1 MNRNKK
7 YVQMITVIYVVII
20 LVTLFSFLGLGFSDS
35 WIRYIIS
42 LSAVLLAE
50 SVIYGY
56 CIFWLY
62 TSDSVQR
69 TSPVLLSGA
78 LITGGYATIVFIS
91 VLALDWLLELPPLW
105 YAAEQG
111 LVLLLGAFA
120 LVMIGFYGW
129 NAGTKEQEVKNS
141 VESFRKY
148 QSEMTEI
155 SRLAGSWNHP
165 EADQLVKVIR
175 LLHDEF
181 KFSDPVTEP
190 SLYAV
195 EDMIEQQLSLLH
207 DQVELL
213 LAVQAPSESWQ
224 VEINE
229 IADSIRA
236 TLQRRN
242 RELAALK

>member
-20 LVTLFSFLGLGFSDS
+20 LVTLFSFLGFGFSDS
-35 WIRYIIS
+35 WIRFIIS

-56 CIFWLY
+56 CIIWLC

-91 VLALDWLLELPPLW
+91 VLVLDWLLELPPLW

-111 LVLLLGAFA
+111 LVLLLGAVA

-129 NAGTKEQEVKNS
+129 NAGTEEQKVKKS
-141 VESFRKY
+141 VDSFRRY

-165 EADQLVKVIR
+165 EADQLVKVTR

-190 SLYAV
+190 SLYVV

-213 LAVQAPSESWQ
+213 LAVQAPPESWQ